1 MKEVPAHVAI
11 IMDGNRRWARKRN
24 LPVIMGHREGVK
36 SIEKVLEAANETGVK
51 ILTLYTFSTEN
62 WKRDKKEVDG
72 LMNLIEEYIDKEFKR
87 LVKNNIKLNT
97 IGRMDNFRPALRR
110 KIEKVK
116 DLTMKNSGTILN
128 LALDYGG
135 RDEIVT
141 ASRKIAEEVKSGR
154 MEPSDITEE
163 LFSSCLYTAGLPDP
177 DLLIRTGGE
186 LRVSNFLLWQI
197 SYSEVYVTKKFWP
210 DFGKKEF
217 VTALNTYRRRE
228 RRIGV

>member
-72 LMNLIEEYIDKEFKR
+72 LMNLIEEYIDKESKR

-97 IGRMDNFRPALRR
+97 IGRMDNFRPALRG